1 MQLKIKTPRNG
12 YVRCATEMP
21 ILAVQLVP
29 IPDNPTRG
37 VLGLLTEDG
46 PLALGVTADSA
57 QEIADLLG
65 RAASVMRK
73 ASSC

>member
-1 MQLKIKTPRNG
+1 MQFKIQIPRNG

-29 IPDNPTRG
+29 IPDMPTRG

-46 PLALGVTADSA
+46 PLALGVTADIA
-57 QEIADLLG
+57 QEIADLLS

-73 ASSC
+73 AS